1 VAYIFK
7 CVWYNSAHRKSLAQE
22 AKVIERFVRF
32 ANLLMNDTMYLLEQA
47 LGKLTEIKHIQ
58 AEMSNQAE
66 WEARDQT
73 ERREREQLFLQL
85 EDETT
90 TYILLGKST
99 VELLKL
105 FTTETK
111 DPWMV
116 PEIVERLAAMLD
128 FNLSLLTGPRSAE
141 LNVDG
146 RDGYCFNPRQLLSD
160 ILSIFLNLSSESAFI
175 RAVAVDERSYSVSL
189 FRRAA
194 GIARKRSLKTEAEI
208 DRLRVFVEKVEEVKA
223 IIEVDEDLGGV
234 PDEFIDPISAVIMR
248 DPVILPS
255 SKAVVDR
262 KTIKQQLLS
271 VPQDPFNR
279 VQLAIE
285 DVIPDVELKAKID
298 AFLAERRKGS
308 KTTTLD
314 EEDDDISDVD

>member
-1 VAYIFK
+1 
-7 CVWYNSAHRKSLAQE
+7 
-22 AKVIERFVRF
+22 
-32 ANLLMNDTMYLLEQA
+32 MNDTMYLLEQA

-85 EDETT
+85 EDEAT

-141 LNVDG
+141 LNVDD
-146 RDGYCFNPRQLLSD
+146 RDKYRFNPKQLLSD
-160 ILSIFLNLSSESAFI
+160 ILSVYLNLSGESAFI
-175 RAVAVDERSYSVSL
+175 RAVAVDERSYSLSL
-189 FRRAA
+189 FQRAA
-194 GIARKRSLKTEAEI
+194 GIARKRSLKTEDEI
-208 DRLRVFVEKVEEVKA
+208 EQLRVFVVQVEETKA
-223 IIEVDEDLGGV
+223 TMEVEEELGDV
-234 PDEFIDPISAVIMR
+234 PDEFMGNLHKRFLRDSA
-248 DPVILPS
+248 
-255 SKAVVDR
+255 
-262 KTIKQQLLS
+262 
-271 VPQDPFNR
+271 F
-279 VQLAIE
+279 
-285 DVIPDVELKAKID
+285 
-298 AFLAERRKGS
+298 
-308 KTTTLD
+308 
-314 EEDDDISDVD
+314 DDYKCVFRSYLGGHYA